1 MFAAFRNLRLDGLY
15 NPETRARAISRA
27 CALYSFHFMAKQIT
41 DNGCEILVF
50 KKPNVSP
57 VKIRARKYYD
67 PCLFSQNQP
76 YKAMHDVLEDLS
88 GASSL
93 EDFGVREPKYDDV
106 ATVSVGGIDI
116 TSDFRKNGFDVY
128 EFAMDSADK
137 KGQETINKRRVEK
150 AMQQEKAPADPVQT
164 E

>member
-1 MFAAFRNLRLDGLY
+1 M
-15 NPETRARAISRA
+15 S
-27 CALYSFHFMAKQIT
+27 KQIT
-41 DNGCEILVF
+41 EQNCEILVF

-57 VKIRARKYYD
+57 VKIGCRNYFD

-76 YKAMHDVLEDLS
+76 YKAMHEVLEDLS

-93 EDFGVREPKYDDV
+93 EDFGVRDVKYDDV
-106 ATVSVGGIDI
+106 ATVSAGGIDI
-116 TSDFRKNGFDVY
+116 TSDFHKNGFDVY
-128 EFAMDSADK
+128 EFAMDSATQ

-150 AMQQEKAPADPVQT
+150 AMQQEKAPTPPASPTPT

>member
-1 MFAAFRNLRLDGLY
+1 MFVAFLNSRLDGLY
-15 NPETRARAISRA
+15 NPRRARVRFRVRA
-27 CALYSFHFMAKQIT
+27 RYILLFMAKQTI
-41 DNGCEILVF
+41 NNACEILVF
-50 KKPNVSP
+50 KKPTVSP
-57 VKIRARKYYD
+57 IKISSRKYYD

-76 YKAMHDVLEDLS
+76 YKSMHDVLEDLS

-106 ATVSVGGIDI
+106 ATVSAGGIDI

-150 AMQQEKAPADPVQT
+150 AMQQEKTPAAPVQT